1 MSMFFPQ
8 RNGKLVAGVLK
19 ARTMLRK
26 IVLRFSD
33 YSLKRESLTRRAR
46 RERRERGV

>member
-8 RNGKLVAGVLK
+8 RNRNLVAGVLK
-19 ARTMLRK
+19 ARKMLGK

-33 YSLKRESLTRRAR
+33 YSLKRELLTRRAR
-46 RERRERGV
+46 RERRECGV